1 MKYQV
6 GDVFVDIRS
15 EERSTIT
22 VIDTVE
28 DEKGAIIY
36 YIVHI
41 EPDNKEKIF
50 SSDYLNY
57 QVDKHVFIHQ

>member
-1 MKYQV
+1 MKYNV

-15 EERSTIT
+15 EERRTIT
-22 VIDTVE
+22 VIDTHE

-36 YIVHI
+36 YSVLI
-41 EPDNKEKIF
+41 EPDNKENIF
-50 SSDYLNY
+50 SSYYLNY